1 MTTAGATPRVEEFG
15 RLADGT
21 SIQAVSLDNRRGV
34 SVRLISLGATVQS
47 LQVPGRDG
55 VLADI
60 VLGCPDVSGYID
72 DPQFFGATIG
82 RFGNRI
88 GKGRFTLDG
97 VEHQVPAT
105 DGPNALHGGVTGYD
119 RHVWEIAR
127 VSAAGEPAGVV
138 FRRISPDGEEGFPG
152 TLTVEATY
160 RLDDEGL
167 TLEYEATTDGTT
179 VLNLTNHSYFNLAG
193 VESGRSAL
201 DHVLL
206 IDADA
211 ITPVDR
217 TMIPTG
223 EVQPVDGTPFDFRTP
238 AVIGSRIRD
247 ARSQQL
253 AFGPGYDHNFVLRAG
268 VTAQPE
274 FAVRIEDPVSGRVL
288 EIATTEPG
296 VQFYSG
302 NFLDGTTL
310 GKGMQLYRQG
320 DGLCFET
327 QHFPD
332 SPNHSNFPSTRLDP
346 GQTFRSTTVW
356 RFTTSGT

>member
-1 MTTAGATPRVEEFG
+1 MTTTGAAPQVESFG

-21 SIQAVSLDNRRGV
+21 AVQAVSLHNRHGV

-47 LQVPGRDG
+47 LRVPGRDG
-55 VLADI
+55 TVADI
-60 VLGCPDVSGYID
+60 VLGCSDVSGYID

-97 VEHQVPAT
+97 VEHQVPAR
-105 DGPNALHGGVTGYD
+105 DGPNALHGGANGYD
-119 RHVWEIAR
+119 KHVWEIAR
-127 VSAAGEPAGVV
+127 LSAPGEPGCVV

-152 TLTVEATY
+152 TLTVEASY
-160 RLDDEGL
+160 RLDDDGL
-167 TLEYEATTDGTT
+167 TLEYEATTDRPT

-201 DHVLL
+201 DHVLW

-223 EVQPVDGTPFDFRTP
+223 EILPVEGTPFAFRTP
-238 AVIGSRIRD
+238 TVIGSRIRD
-247 ARSQQL
+247 ASDQQL
-253 AFGPGYDHNFVLRAG
+253 AAGPGYDHNYVLRAG

-274 FAVRIEDPVSGRVL
+274 VAVRIEYPVSGRVL

-332 SPNHSNFPSTRLDP
+332 SPNHPHFPSTRLDP

-356 RFTTSGT
+356 RFTTSGI